1 MSKEERKVTSPT
13 REAGAR
19 EPALVLVH
27 ALTQDG
33 NAWQFVKWPG
43 AVTPTIPGHGPGEE
57 QKRTLGDMADEL
69 VQHLPVRFDIVGVAF
84 GGHVAQHILVRHPTR
99 VRSALFACS
108 TATVGNPDMM
118 RARADDA
125 RRRRIATMKEEL
137 LARWFTPA
145 ALAANVPGARYARA
159 RLEVMSTEAYAL
171 AIEASAGHETTSE
184 LASVTQPVTLVVGL
198 DDHVGRKASEH
209 MAEQFPQF
217 RIREIP
223 GPHMIHLE
231 QPELLRAEIAEHL
244 SWVDQLEQDVA
255 S

>member
-1 MSKEERKVTSPT
+1 MTSPVGNSDAT
-13 REAGAR
+13 ER
-19 EPALVLVH
+19 ALVLVH

-57 QKRTLGDMADEL
+57 QQRTLGDMADEL
-69 VQHLPVRFDIVGVAF
+69 VENLPARFDIVGVAF
-84 GGHVAQHILVRHPTR
+84 GGHVAQHILVRHPRR
-99 VRSALFACS
+99 VRSALLACS

-125 RRRRIATMKEEL
+125 RQRGIPAMKEEL

-145 ALAANVPGARYARA
+145 ALAANIPGARYARA

-171 AIEASAGHETTSE
+171 AIEASAGHETTSQ
-184 LASVTQPVTLVVGL
+184 LAGVTQPVTLVVGL
-198 DDHVGRKASEH
+198 DDHVGRSASEH
-209 MAEQFPQF
+209 MAQQFPQF

-231 QPELLRAEIAEHL
+231 QPDLLRAEIHEHL
-244 SWVDQLEQDVA
+244 SWVDQLEQGPT

>member
-1 MSKEERKVTSPT
+1 MTPT
-13 REAGAR
+13 GEADTL

-33 NAWQFVKWPG
+33 NAWQFVKWAG
-43 AVTPTIPGHGPGEE
+43 ALTPTIPGHGPGEE

-69 VQHLPVRFDIVGVAF
+69 VQNLPARFDIVGVAF
-84 GGHVAQHILVRHPTR
+84 GGHVAQQILVRYPAR
-99 VRSALFACS
+99 VRSAVFACS
-108 TATVGNPDMM
+108 TASVGNPETM

-125 RRRRIATMKEEL
+125 RRRGIPAMKDEL

-145 ALAANVPGARYARA
+145 ALAANIPGARYARA
-159 RLEVMSTEAYAL
+159 RLDVISTEAYAL

-184 LASVTQPVTLVVGL
+184 LGGVTQPVTLIVGL
-198 DDHVGRKASEH
+198 DDHVGRSASER

-217 RIREIP
+217 RTREIP

-231 QPELLRAEIAEHL
+231 QPDLLRAEIQEHL
-244 SWVDQLEQDVA
+244 SWVDKQEQGLH

>member
-1 MSKEERKVTSPT
+1 VTNPN
-13 REAGAR
+13 RETDAG
-19 EPALVLVH
+19 PALVLVH

-33 NAWQFVKWPG
+33 NAWQFVKWAG
-43 AVTPTIPGHGPGEE
+43 ALTPTIPGHGPGEE
-57 QKRTLGDMADEL
+57 QGRTLADMADEI
-69 VQHLPVRFDIVGVAF
+69 VQNLPARFDIVGVAF

-125 RRRRIATMKEEL
+125 RRRGIPTMKEEL

-145 ALAANVPGARYARA
+145 ALAANIPGARYAGA
-159 RLEVMSTEAYAL
+159 RLDVMTTEAYAL
-171 AIEASAGHETTSE
+171 AIEASAGHETTSA
-184 LASVTQPVTLVVGL
+184 LASVTQPVTLVTGL
-198 DDHVGRKASEH
+198 DDHVGRRASEH

-217 RIREIP
+217 RLREVP

-231 QPELLRAEIAEHL
+231 QPDLLRSEIEQHL
-244 SWVDQLEQDVA
+244 TWVDRLERSA
-255 S
+255 

>member
-1 MSKEERKVTSPT
+1 VTSPT
-13 REAGAR
+13 REPDAT

-43 AVTPTIPGHGPGEE
+43 ALTPTIPGHGPGEE
-57 QKRTLGDMADEL
+57 QRRTLGDMADEL
-69 VQHLPVRFDIVGVAF
+69 VQNLPARFDIVGVAF
-84 GGHVAQHILVRHPTR
+84 GGHVAQNILVRHPTR

-108 TATVGNPDMM
+108 TATVGNPDSM
-118 RARADDA
+118 RARADDV
-125 RRRRIATMKEEL
+125 RRRGISAMKEEL

-145 ALAANVPGARYARA
+145 ALEANIPGARYARA
-159 RLEVMSTEAYAL
+159 RLEVMSTEAFAL
-171 AIEASAGHETTSE
+171 ATEASAGHETTAE
-184 LASVTQPVTLVVGL
+184 LASVTQPITLIIGL

-217 RIREIP
+217 RIREVP

-231 QPELLRAEIAEHL
+231 QPDLLRAEIQEHR
-244 SWVDQLEQDVA
+244 SWVDKLEQGLTA
-255 S
+255 

>member
-1 MSKEERKVTSPT
+1 MTIPTSEPDGT
-13 REAGAR
+13 

-33 NAWQFVKWPG
+33 NAWQFVAWPG
-43 AVTPTIPGHGPGEE
+43 AKTPTIPGHGPDDA
-57 QKRTLGDMADEL
+57 RRRSLGDMADEL
-69 VQHLPVRFDIVGVAF
+69 VEDLPARFDIVGVAF
-84 GGHVAQHILVRHPTR
+84 GGHVAQHILIRHPTR

-108 TATVGNPDMM
+108 TATVGNPDLM
-118 RARADDA
+118 RARAEDA
-125 RRRRIATMKEEL
+125 RRRGIPAMKEEL

-145 ALAANVPGARYARA
+145 ALAADIPGARYARN

-184 LASVTQPVTLVVGL
+184 LLSVTQPVTLVVGL

-231 QPELLRAEIAEHL
+231 QPDLLRAEIDEHL
-244 SWVDQLEQDVA
+244 SWVDKVEQGHP